1 MSVPGSVAEVR
12 AAAIE
17 VLHGTATIIEV
28 IGMGVIV
35 AGSVVAAVSFVRS
48 GGSQCWGMAFQQ
60 LRANSDAR
68 SCWGSGSWSPRTS
81 SEPW

>member
-1 MSVPGSVAEVR
+1 MSVPGSVGEVR

-35 AGSVVAAVSFVRS
+35 AGSVVAADIIGTVVITPSRQDQDVVS
-48 GGSQCWGMAFQQ
+48 
-60 LRANSDAR
+60 
-68 SCWGSGSWSPRTS
+68 
-81 SEPW
+81 